1 MSICVSRPASLQQ
14 LQRRF
19 DRLRQLQ
26 NRLCLPA
33 AGHIDVFSRRY
44 CLPLSAEHAQPCK
57 QVPPRVLN
65 YLAGFFDGD
74 GCVTTVGELGIRLQ
88 VSQTESNGAVLLLF
102 RNIFGG
108 SITREHHARG
118 LCRPSV
124 QWYVVGRTGRQ
135 ASALLSSSTSCKRPQ
150 LAIASLWPQER
161 SLRAEAAGRM
171 KLLKQKAPEEASC
184 PSWQYLAGFF
194 DAEGCITVGP
204 RAYVRLDIKQ
214 KFLPALH
221 AIQSFLAHNG
231 IGCEVY
237 ERQPHNALVVCKT
250 EASKLV
256 LAKLVHSGL
265 RVKREAARL
274 ALQTCSGNFIKVRSD
289 IQKMVGNQGR
299 YRRLSTDGLDRSNE
313 IRRMQDRLRY
323 RYLKGKHHSQL
334 ESQLLV
340 LQADHKLKCAQ
351 ERLLQIRSDIR
362 SFISEGAA
370 VAASLA
376 K

>member
-33 AGHIDVFSRRY
+33 AGHIDVCGRRY
-44 CLPLSAEHAQPCK
+44 CLPLSAEHARPCK

-74 GCVTTVGELGIRLQ
+74 GCVTVCRSSIRLQ
-88 VSQTESNGAVLLLF
+88 VSQTESNGAVLFLF

-118 LCRPSV
+118 LRRPSV
-124 QWYVVGRTGRQ
+124 QWFVTGGTCRQ
-135 ASALLSSSTSCKRPQ
+135 ASALLSTGTSCKRSQ

-161 SLRAEAAGRM
+161 SLRAEAAGRL
-171 KLLKQKAPEEASC
+171 KLLKQQAHEEASC

-204 RAYVRLDIKQ
+204 RVCVRLAIKQ
-214 KFLPALH
+214 KFPPVLH

-237 ERQPHNALVVCKT
+237 ETHGELVVSVT
-250 EASKLV
+250 EASKRL
-256 LAKLVHSGL
+256 LAKLLRSGL

-274 ALQTCSGNFIKVRSD
+274 ALQTCSGNLVKVRSD
-289 IQKMVGNQGR
+289 LHEMVGNQGR
-299 YRRLSTDGLDRSNE
+299 YRRLSTDGLDRGNE
-313 IRRMQDRLRY
+313 IRRIQDRLRY

-340 LQADHKLKCAQ
+340 LQEDHKLKCAQ
-351 ERLLQIRSDIR
+351 ERLLQIRFDIR
-362 SFISEGAA
+362 SFISQGATQL
-370 VAASLA
+370 VFA